1 MATQLKHTDFAYT
14 PAPAPRPNIRVAFIA
29 GEATT
34 AVHDAMAKLPANTRD
49 GTLDDLVWD
58 QGVGA
63 TADVELIQS
72 MTCTL
77 IEIAREMLSSRMYTA
92 FLRWGETAAHLSSF
106 YESDEEGEV
115 RCRAS
120 GDALRAVGAIPA
132 ENAHD
137 MMFRALITGLE
148 AGDCSSFGP
157 FEVETSEH
165 VYPLEVLSK
174 SLGTDLSS
182 LSPIA
187 DAFEQLSKRAW
198 ALSNSKSSFSVPV
211 GGAITSAFSFAR
223 GEDDPQNATPKPLV
237 MEGYDRFMRGPLIQ
251 WRRAYD
257 SYSEIKTEADRF
269 YREVVLP
276 AHARFEEVRGRWPAA
291 YDFTADPVAQAE
303 VDAVD
308 YGDLEERGD
317 AFWDQLHDAKVRLYL
332 IPAPSAA
339 ELAIKLKL
347 YSENRDSDLIC
358 NSEIVE
364 QLMFDARRFGRHGA
378 YLQTDQRLLAAF
390 AARRHEFETADKGPW
405 TAAQEDAYF
414 ARVDAAEMVL
424 LDTRAMTLE
433 GAIAKLRVAFMN
445 QDAADWS
452 DLAISNTADPK
463 FVEGLRMSGMY
474 QRMGWGAIEDL
485 ARIAGVSLAEQ
496 GA

>member
-34 AVHDAMAKLPANTRD
+34 AVHDAMAKLPVETRD
-49 GTLDDLVWD
+49 GTLEDLVSD
-58 QGVGA
+58 KGVA
-63 TADVELIQS
+63 ADVELIQS
-72 MTCTL
+72 MTCSL
-77 IEIAREMLSSRMYTA
+77 IETARELLSPRMYTV
-92 FLRWGETAAHLSSF
+92 FLQWGETASHLASF
-106 YESDEEGEV
+106 YGSDEEGEV

-120 GDALRAVGAIPA
+120 GDALRAVALIPA

-137 MMFRALITGLE
+137 MMFRAMLTGME

-174 SLGTDLSS
+174 GLGTDLSS

-223 GEDDPQNATPKPLV
+223 GEDDPQNVALKPVV
-237 MEGYDRFMRGPLIQ
+237 MDGYDPFMRGPLIQ
-251 WRRAYD
+251 WRGAYD
-257 SYSEIKTEADRF
+257 RYSEIKAEADRF
-269 YREVVLP
+269 YQDVVLP
-276 AHARFEEVRGRWPAA
+276 AHARFEEVRGKWPVD
-291 YDFTADPVAQAE
+291 YDFAADPVAQAE

-308 YGDLEERGD
+308 YCDLEERGD
-317 AFWDQLHDAKVRLYL
+317 AFWGHLYDAKIRLYL
-332 IPAPSAA
+332 TPAPSAY
-339 ELAIKLKL
+339 ELAIKLKVFC
-347 YSENRDSDLIC
+347 ENRDSDLTRSGEVI
-358 NSEIVE
+358 E
-364 QLMFDARRFGRHGA
+364 QMMFDARRFGRHGA
-378 YLQTDQRLLAAF
+378 HLQTDQRLLNALT
-390 AARRHEFETADKGPW
+390 ARRHEFEAADKGPW
-405 TAAQEDAYF
+405 TTEQEDAYF

-424 LDTRAMTLE
+424 LDTRATTLE
-433 GAIAKLRVAFMN
+433 GVIAKLRVAFMN

-452 DLAISNTADPK
+452 DLAISNTADLK

-474 QRMGWGAIEDL
+474 ERMAWGAIEDL